1 MGVVSVIVLKF
12 NNFIEVLQIKV
23 WKILMNRIF
32 HLSLVLAGYNSLQKL
47 KPIVTEINS
56 KGYIIRSDC
65 HVSLN

>member
-56 KGYIIRSDC
+56 KGRL
-65 HVSLN
+65 HH

>member
-56 KGYIIRSDC
+56 KGRLL
-65 HVSLN
+65 H